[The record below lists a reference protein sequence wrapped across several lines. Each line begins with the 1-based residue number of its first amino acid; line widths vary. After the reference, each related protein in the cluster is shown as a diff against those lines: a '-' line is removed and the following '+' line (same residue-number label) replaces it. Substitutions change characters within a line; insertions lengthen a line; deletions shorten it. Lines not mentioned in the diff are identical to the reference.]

1 MINFKRK
8 TGRAALLGILFTFTL
23 VWSVTAEPVW
33 SGNASVDSTEFIN
46 FVEDTPLA
54 GASSSFTRN
63 TVVEVTNPQ
72 NGRTINVTIVK
83 RAPRPGVFLVLS
95 GQAGEALGFPV
106 DQVIP
111 VQVRVV
117 ADKEE
122 SAYDSRFES
131 TDPDINPAV
140 NLPES
145 GTAALVP
152 PDPETAEVPSE
163 KMDEE
168 SVAETAEDTS
178 EEDVSELTPETDIF
192 MDKPVPVPLPAEP
205 EELLVLAEET
215 PVEEEALAET
225 VPEAAEDILSAEE
238 VLTAEEETDTVEDID
253 ESFEEE
259 TAPQIPVEMI
269 PENLDEDNVIYF
281 LTPSDFRPPVVPEE
295 AAEEEIIPVYVER
308 DVLEDQIATQLKNGS
323 SYIQLGAYSSA
334 EIVYSEMESIASR
347 YPMIVWTDGMGDETV
362 YKLLIGP
369 LTSDETGV
377 LVYRFRA
384 GGYPD
389 LFLYKP

>member
-1 MINFKRK
+1 MMDFTKK
-8 TGRAALLGILFTFTL
+8 PGRTTLIGLLLTLAL

-72 NGRTINVTIVK
+72 NGRTIEVTIVK

-95 GQAGEALGFPV
+95 GQAGEALDFPA

-117 ADKEE
+117 TDKEE
-122 SAYDSRFES
+122 SGYDSRFES

-140 NLPES
+140 NLPASEAS
-145 GTAALVP
+145 ALVP
-152 PDPETAEVPSE
+152 PDPEGTVVSGDTEAGLSLTE
-163 KMDEE
+163 
-168 SVAETAEDTS
+168 AAEDIPVDS
-178 EEDVSELTPETDIF
+178 EIRDLPPETDSF
-192 MDKPVPVPLPAEP
+192 LDEPVPVPLPAEP
-205 EELLVLAEET
+205 EELLALAEET
-215 PVEEEALAET
+215 PDKGDVLPEETEES
-225 VPEAAEDILSAEE
+225 VPEVEVTETPVIDSVAEVPAE
-238 VLTAEEETDTVEDID
+238 L
-253 ESFEEE
+253 
-259 TAPQIPVEMI
+259 I
-269 PENLDEDNVIYF
+269 PENPDEDNVIYF
-281 LTPSDFRPPVVPEE
+281 LTPSDFRPPVAPVET
-295 AAEEEIIPVYVER
+295 AEEEIVPVYVER
-308 DVLEDQIATQLKNGS
+308 DVLEDQIADQLKNGS
-323 SYIQLGAYSSA
+323 SYIQLGAYTSA

-347 YPMIVWTDGMGDETV
+347 YPMIVWTDKVDKETV